1 MEKKQRSL
9 FMNSLVY
16 GLITGGGLIL
26 FSLLL
31 YIMDAPYKSPLGY
44 LGIVI
49 MIGGMIWGTIQH
61 KNVNMNGY
69 LSYGQAFLSCFLIA
83 IIATALSS
91 VYTYL
96 FYTFFDP
103 QALANIID
111 KAVEEAEL
119 KMESQGMSSDQM
131 DAALGIT
138 KKFLSPVAMSL
149 MGLVMNSIFGAI
161 IALIAAAFLKKEEN
175 VFQS

>member
-1 MEKKQRSL
+1 METKPRSL

-26 FSLLL
+26 FNLLL
-31 YIMDAPYKSPLGY
+31 YIMDTPYKSPLGY

-49 MIGGMIWGTIQH
+49 MIGGMIWGTFQH
-61 KNVNMNGY
+61 RNVNLNGY
-69 LSYGQAFLSCFLIA
+69 ISYGQAFISCFLIA

-91 VYTYL
+91 LYTYL

-103 QALANIID
+103 QALASIID
-111 KAVEEAEL
+111 KAVEEAEM
-119 KMESQGMSSDQM
+119 KMESQGLSGEQM
-131 DAALGIT
+131 DAALGMT
-138 KKFLSPVAMSL
+138 KKFLSPAAMSL

-161 IALIAAAFLKKEEN
+161 IALIAAAFIKKEEN
-175 VFQS
+175 VFKS